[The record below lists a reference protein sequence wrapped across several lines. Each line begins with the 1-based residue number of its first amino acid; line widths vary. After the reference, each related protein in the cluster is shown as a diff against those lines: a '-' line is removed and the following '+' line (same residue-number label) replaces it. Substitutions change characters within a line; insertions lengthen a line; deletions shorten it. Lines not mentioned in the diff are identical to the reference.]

1 MDAEPSTLLLTGDR
15 PAPRTGAIGHSRG
28 VIWSLAWPVIIT
40 MLSES
45 LVGLVDMLFVARLG
59 APSVAAVGTGA
70 QILGGVSVTMTAV
83 GTGTLALVARAIGA
97 ARLHEAERV
106 LGQSIVVAA
115 VLSAMV
121 IVPVI
126 AFAHP
131 LVAAFGVEPQVVEL
145 GAGFLRLVMLAIP
158 ASAVIF
164 VIASGLRGAGDTR
177 TPLVVGLTVNAL
189 NVLGN
194 WVFIFGRF
202 GLPAMGVRGSGL
214 ATALSF
220 TIGMALALFLLGS
233 GRLRLRI
240 AWRDLVLHWETIR
253 RVLQIGYPAAAEQL
267 LMQFGFFLYLLF
279 AARYG
284 TDAVAAYFIGVRILA
299 LSFLPG
305 FGFAAAAAAL
315 VGQNLGAGLP
325 KRAQTAGWHATWMSV
340 ALMSTTGV
348 VISFFAEDIAHF
360 FVDTPAVV
368 AGTVSFIHMLAISQ
382 PLMAM
387 DFTIGGAL
395 RGAGDTRFPLL
406 TVLIAFY
413 GCRLGMSFLVVSV
426 LHLSL
431 AWLWASLIGD
441 YVARASL
448 KAWRFKRGDWQ
459 TISV

>member
-1 MDAEPSTLLLTGDR
+1 
-15 PAPRTGAIGHSRG
+15 
-28 VIWSLAWPVIIT
+28 
-40 MLSES
+40 
-45 LVGLVDMLFVARLG
+45 
-59 APSVAAVGTGA
+59 
-70 QILGGVSVTMTAV
+70 
-83 GTGTLALVARAIGA
+83 
-97 ARLHEAERV
+97 
-106 LGQSIVVAA
+106 
-115 VLSAMV
+115 
-121 IVPVI
+121 
-126 AFAHP
+126 
-131 LVAAFGVEPQVVEL
+131 
-145 GAGFLRLVMLAIP
+145 
-158 ASAVIF
+158 
-164 VIASGLRGAGDTR
+164 
-177 TPLVVGLTVNAL
+177 
-189 NVLGN
+189 
-194 WVFIFGRF
+194 
-202 GLPAMGVRGSGL
+202 MGVRGSGL

-220 TIGMALALFLLGS
+220 TVGMALALFLLAS

-240 AWRDLVLHWETIR
+240 GWHDLVLHRETIR

-387 DFTIGGAL
+387 DFTIGAAQPGRDDEDHRRRRDRQHHEAEKARAELDHLRLHPERRHQRVGERDHGHDHHRRQHGRHDDRLSEDAL
-395 RGAGDTRFPLL
+395 RLVEPRRTDRARHQSERAGADRRHRHRHAAEDLRAGADGRDRGRAEARHEQHVDEPDQRLRQHRDDDRPGERPDDAARVPDRAGARRGTVAGEEEGARFGVHR
-406 TVLIAFY
+406 VL
-413 GCRLGMSFLVVSV
+413 GR
-426 LHLSL
+426 
-431 AWLWASLIGD
+431 
-441 YVARASL
+441 
-448 KAWRFKRGDWQ
+448 
-459 TISV
+459 

>member
-15 PAPRTGAIGHSRG
+15 PTPRTGAIGHSRG

-45 LVGLVDMLFVARLG
+45 LVGLVDMLFVSRLG

-97 ARLHEAERV
+97 ARLAEAERV

-115 VLSAMV
+115 VLAGAV
-121 IVPVI
+121 IIPVI
-126 AFAHP
+126 AFAHE
-131 LVAAFGVEPQVVEL
+131 LVAAFGIEPQVVEL
-145 GAGFLRLVMLAIP
+145 GAGFVRLVMLSIP

-164 VIASGLRGAGDTR
+164 VVASGLRGAGDTR

-189 NVLGN
+189 NVVGN
-194 WVFIFGRF
+194 YVFIFGKL
-202 GLPAMGVRGSGL
+202 GMPALGVRGSGL
-214 ATALSF
+214 ATAIAFWS
-220 TIGMALALFLLGS
+220 GMTLALFLLAS

-240 AWRDLVLHWETIR
+240 GWRDLKLHWDTIR
-253 RVLQIGYPAAAEQL
+253 RVLAIGYPTAAEQL

-305 FGFAAAAAAL
+305 FGFAAAASAL
-315 VGQNLGAGLP
+315 VGQNLGAGMP
-325 KRAQTAGWHATWMSV
+325 RRAQSAGWHATWMSV

-348 VISFFAEDIAHF
+348 IISFFAENIAHF

-368 AGTVSFIHMLAISQ
+368 AGTVSFIHMLALSQ
-382 PLMAM
+382 PLMAI

-406 TVLIAFY
+406 TVLVAFY
-413 GCRLGMSFLVVSV
+413 GCRLGWSFLVAGV

-431 AWLWASLIGD
+431 AWLWAALIGD
-441 YVARASL
+441 YIARASL
-448 KAWRFKRGDWQ
+448 KAWRFRRGDWQ

>member
-1 MDAEPSTLLLTGDR
+1 MDAEPSTLLLAGDR
-15 PAPRTGAIGHSRG
+15 PTPRTGAIGHSRS

-115 VLSAMV
+115 ALAAMV
-121 IVPVI
+121 ILPVI
-126 AFAHP
+126 FFAHG

-145 GAGFLRLVMLAIP
+145 GAGFLRLVMLSIP
-158 ASAVIF
+158 ASSVIF

-189 NVLGN
+189 NVVGN
-194 WVFIFGRF
+194 WVFIFGKF
-202 GLPAMGVRGSGL
+202 GFPALGVRGSGL
-214 ATALSF
+214 ATALAF
-220 TIGMALALFLLGS
+220 TAGMTLALFLLGS

-240 AWRDLVLHWETIR
+240 AWRDLVLHGETIR

-348 VISFFAEDIAHF
+348 VISIFAENIAHF

-368 AGTVSFIHMLAISQ
+368 ANTVSFIHMLAISQ

-431 AWLWASLIGD
+431 AWLWSALIGD
-441 YVARASL
+441 YIARASL
-448 KAWRFKRGDWQ
+448 KAWRFRRGDWQ
-459 TISV
+459 GISV

>member
-1 MDAEPSTLLLTGDR
+1 MEGEPSTLILAAER
-15 PAPRTGAIGHSRG
+15 PVTRTGGVTHSRG
-28 VIWSLAWPVIIT
+28 VIWSLAWPVIIM

-59 APSVAAVGTGA
+59 ASSVAAVGVGA
-70 QILGGVSVTMTAV
+70 QILGGVAVTMTAV

-97 ARLHEAERV
+97 SRIAEAERV
-106 LGQSIVVAA
+106 MGQSIIVAA
-115 VLSAMV
+115 LLAALV

-126 AFAHP
+126 LFAEP
-131 LVAAFGVEPQVVEL
+131 LVRAFGIEPHVVEL
-145 GAGFLRLVMLAIP
+145 GAGFVRIVMFSIP

-177 TPLVVGLTVNAL
+177 TPLVIGLTVNAL
-189 NVLGN
+189 NVAGN
-194 WVFIFGRF
+194 YVFIFGKL
-202 GLPAMGVRGSGL
+202 GMPAMGVRGSGL
-214 ATALSF
+214 ATALAFSA
-220 TIGMALALFLLGS
+220 GMALALFLLAAR
-233 GRLRLRI
+233 RLRLRLD
-240 AWRDLVLHWETIR
+240 WGDLRLHGETIR
-253 RVLQIGYPAAAEQL
+253 RVLAIGYPAAAEQL
-267 LMQFGFFLYLLF
+267 LMQFGFFVYLLF

-284 TDAVAAYFIGVRILA
+284 TDAIAAYFIGVRILA

-305 FGFAAAAAAL
+305 FGFAAAASAL

-325 KRAQTAGWHATWMSV
+325 RRAESAGWHATWMSV
-340 ALMSTTGV
+340 ALMSTTGI
-348 VISFFAEDIAHF
+348 VIFIFAEPIAHF

-368 AGTVSFIHMLAISQ
+368 AGTVAFIHMLAASQ
-382 PLMAM
+382 PFMAM

-413 GCRLGMSFLVVSV
+413 GCRLGMSLLVVEV

-431 AWLWASLIGD
+431 SWLWAAIIGD
-441 YVARASL
+441 YVVRASL

-459 TISV
+459 SIAV